1 MESDPSGGTKNA
13 FLMKSDPSGRTKN
26 AFLMKSDPSGGTKNA
41 FLMKYY
47 LYLLARKTIVTR
59 GHCDIRER
67 IILMSEK
74 TF

>member
-47 LYLLARKTIVTR
+47 LNLLAKKTIVTKE
-59 GHCDIRER
+59 HNVPT
-67 IILMSEK
+67 K
-74 TF
+74 

>member
-1 MESDPSGGTKNA
+1 MESDPSGG
-13 FLMKSDPSGRTKN
+13 TKN

-59 GHCDIRER
+59 EHNVPTKE
-67 IILMSEK
+67 
-74 TF
+74 